1 MVKKGYMLC
10 VKDCPERE
18 KSMCK
23 GPRTGTEGLLRFPV
37 NSEDKRKLR
46 QWAGSKPC
54 SRVEKFS

>member
-1 MVKKGYMLC
+1 MLC